1 MKCFHSFDLDET
13 KFMRVVGGEKAAA
26 KDWPFMA
33 IFYET
38 KHGWDSRFCG
48 GSLIN
53 EDFVV
58 TAAHCFMDTDK
69 RFFCKS
75 PYCLEN

>member
-1 MKCFHSFDLDET
+1 
-13 KFMRVVGGEKAAA
+13 
-26 KDWPFMA
+26 MA

-58 TAAHCFMDTDK
+58 TAAHCFMDTD
-69 RFFCKS
+69 
-75 PYCLEN
+75 